1 MKLFKNHTFAMTLT
15 ILVMI
20 GCLVFGQL
28 TKPETV
34 PIASQSDS
42 QFAEKNYQSYTGL
55 TEDAAGILSE
65 ETRVTIAK
73 YNASLDH
80 RYGSVIGVY
89 TGDLNGADMEDA
101 ARACFEDWELKSV
114 DMLLLI
120 DAGGDRSY
128 LGFGSEMGRY
138 VNNELQTIYR
148 TTLRSG
154 SITAGAN
161 EMIPKFFANA
171 GDWYDRYI
179 PRDGQK
185 GDSGEAYGGS
195 FIMLLLPLVMV
206 FALVLLFGRM
216 GVGRRSCGYGFW
228 GPFWGPVI
236 FPRRYPGGP
245 TRPPRRSQQNDRDHR
260 DHFGPGGFGGFGGG
274 GHGGGF
280 GGGSFGGGFG
290 GGSRGGRG
298 GGSFGGG
305 FGGGSR
311 GGRGG
316 GSFGGGFGGGRR

>member
-1 MKLFKNHTFAMTLT
+1 MKLLKNHTFAVALT
-15 ILVMI
+15 VVVMI
-20 GCLVFGQL
+20 GCLVFGQV

-34 PIASQSDS
+34 PIASQSAS
-42 QFAEKNYQSYTGL
+42 QFAEENYRSYL
-55 TEDAAGILSE
+55 DLAEDAAGLLSE

-73 YNASLDH
+73 HNAALDH
-80 RYGSVIGVY
+80 SYGSVIGVY
-89 TGDLNGADMEDA
+89 TGDLNGADLEDA

-138 VNNELQTIYR
+138 VNNQLQTIY
-148 TTLRSG
+148 TSTLRSG

-161 EMIPKFFANA
+161 EMIPKFFAQT

-179 PRDGQK
+179 PKDGQK
-185 GDSGEAYGGS
+185 ADGGEPYS
-195 FIMLLLPLVMV
+195 SSVVMLLLPLVIV
-206 FALVLLFGRM
+206 FALIFLFGRM

-245 TRPPRRSQQNDRDHR
+245 TRPPRRSQRNDR

-274 GHGGGF
+274 GRGGGF
-280 GGGSFGGGFG
+280 GGGFGG
-290 GGSRGGRG
+290 GGRG

>member
-1 MKLFKNHTFAMTLT
+1 MKLLKNHTFAVALT
-15 ILVMI
+15 VLVMI
-20 GCLVFGQL
+20 GCLIFGQV
-28 TKPETV
+28 TKPDTV
-34 PIASQSDS
+34 PIASQSAS
-42 QFAEKNYQSYTGL
+42 QFAEENYQSYSDL
-55 TEDAAGILSE
+55 IEDAAGILSE
-65 ETRVTIAK
+65 ETRVTVSK
-73 YNASLDH
+73 HNAALDH

-138 VNNELQTIYR
+138 VNNELQTIY
-148 TTLRSG
+148 TSTLRSG

-161 EMIPKFFANA
+161 EMLPRFFAQTD
-171 GDWYDRYI
+171 DWYDRYI
-179 PRDGQK
+179 PKDGQK
-185 GDSGEAYGGS
+185 ADDGESYGGS
-195 FIMLLLPLVMV
+195 FVMLLLPIVMV
-206 FALVLLFGRM
+206 FAFILLFGRL
-216 GVGRRSCGYGFW
+216 GVGRRSYGYGFW

-245 TRPPRRSQQNDRDHR
+245 SRPPRRSQRNDR

-274 GHGGGF
+274 GSHGGGF
-280 GGGSFGGGFG
+280 GGGFGGS
-290 GGSRGGRG
+290 SRGGRG